1 MEFLLDAFDST
12 IGQELGSIAILL
24 LSSCTHA
31 DWLYNAVPLYEPN
44 EVVHINICAKGY
56 LVLIF

>member
-24 LSSCTHA
+24 MSFMYA
-31 DWLYNAVPLYEPN
+31 R
-44 EVVHINICAKGY
+44 
-56 LVLIF
+56 